1 MFRLVKYGD
10 NENGRE
16 MGQATFRRMT
26 KTHATESEALQRLMN
41 QAEDSGFKKMTVKDW
56 SSLRGLAKSGLAR

>member
-1 MFRLVKYGD
+1 
-10 NENGRE
+10 
-16 MGQATFRRMT
+16 MT